1 MIYEEVLGHIES
13 RRLIAKFKRKLPRTN
28 EYKNRLYL
36 ELELIIKK
44 KFVDYLLQVVE
55 ILDIVNDIPHIIR
68 GSSGSSLV
76 CYCLGITNIDPVKEN
91 ICFARF
97 LNEKRETMPD
107 IDMDFPY
114 NKREKVFKRLNKRYP
129 NKIARISNHIYYKEK
144 SAIREAIRQVMI
156 EKNGKSSFIPKEKCN
171 INYKKDW
178 KDLIIKKKEE
188 LLGEFKNYSLHCGG
202 IVYYPDGIPDNI
214 KLKNIKD
221 DVLDNQIVYNKDDI
235 SNYKLFKI
243 DILSNRGLAQLYDSN
258 MLYNNIEDY
267 PDILDKKITKLFK
280 FGYNLGL
287 TFAESP
293 AMRKLLTIVEPKNLQ
308 EIAICLAL
316 VRPMVES
323 KFSILNDFENY
334 AKYIIFDDDAIKFI
348 KDKLNC
354 SDSKADEIR
363 RVYAKRKFKKINYYN
378 KIFDVFLVDKLK
390 NLEKYSFCKSHAI
403 SYAKLVLALAYQ
415 KLYKPQEFW
424 LSTLNHCHSM
434 YYKWVHYREA
444 SQYMELTLGKKPW
457 ILKDN
462 KLISNTNDKL
472 NIIDSYKQLKMYGY
486 WISKEFLPNMY
497 LKLNNSREDGI
508 ECNFRGLVA
517 MFRIHKK
524 SGKTFIT
531 IGYDNYKYVDLIIDG
546 ICRCSYIVS
555 GKGILRNYIKS
566 NKKVNLNSNG
576 LLITDIHLDK

>member
-1 MIYEEVLGHIES
+1 MIYEETLAHIDS
-13 RRLIAKFKRKLPRTN
+13 RRLISKFKRKLPRN
-28 EYKNRLYL
+28 NDYKNRLHL
-36 ELELIIKK
+36 ELQLIIKK

-55 ILDIVNDIPHIIR
+55 ILDLVNDIPHIIR

-76 CYCLGITNIDPVKEN
+76 CYCLGITNIDPIKEN

-97 LNEKRETMPD
+97 LNEKRESMPD
-107 IDMDFPY
+107 IDIDFPY
-114 NKREKVFKRLNKRYP
+114 NKREKVFKRLNKKYP

-144 SAIREAIRQVMI
+144 SATREAIRNVMI
-156 EKNGKSSFIPKEKCN
+156 EIEGKSKFIPKNKCN
-171 INYKKDW
+171 INYKKEW
-178 KDLIIKKKEE
+178 KDLIVKKKEE
-188 LLGEFKNYSLHCGG
+188 LLGEFKTYSLHCGG
-202 IVYYPDGIPDNI
+202 IVYYPDGIPEEI

-221 DVLDNQIVYNKDDI
+221 GVLDNQIVYNKDDI

-243 DILSNRGLAQLYDSN
+243 DILSNRGLAQLYGSD
-258 MLYNNIEDY
+258 MLYPNIEDY
-267 PDILDKKITKLFK
+267 PDVFDKKITKLFK
-280 FGYNLGL
+280 FGMNIGL

-334 AKYIIFDDDAIKFI
+334 DKYIIFDDDAIRFI
-348 KDKLNC
+348 KNKLSC
-354 SDSKADEIR
+354 SDDKADEIR

-415 KLYKPQEFW
+415 KIYKPKEFW
-424 LSTLNHCHSM
+424 ESTLKHCHSM
-434 YYKWVHYREA
+434 YAKWVHYREA
-444 SQYMELTLGKKPW
+444 SKYIEL
-457 ILKDN
+457 
-462 KLISNTNDKL
+462 KLSNNL
-472 NIIDSYKQLKMYGY
+472 QSNNNMHSNPFSQLKEYGY

-497 LKLNNSREDGI
+497 LKIGNAREDGF
-508 ECNFRGLVA
+508 ECTFRGLIA

-531 IGYDNYKYVDLIIDG
+531 IGYDNYRYVDLIIDEIYKYHNII
-546 ICRCSYIVS
+546 IC
-555 GKGILRNYIKS
+555 GKGILRNYIKN
-566 NKKVNLNSNG
+566 NKKLNLNSNG
-576 LLITDIHLDK
+576 LLINVIHIE